1 MLNTYY
7 DTLIM
12 GQSEWSYESV
22 ITKKKSIGSKKEKE
36 PEKPQ
41 EFLNFGSY
49 VAQGDDD
56 NDQPNTKS
64 DMLF

>member
-1 MLNTYY
+1 MR
-7 DTLIM
+7 
-12 GQSEWSYESV
+12 QSEWSYESV